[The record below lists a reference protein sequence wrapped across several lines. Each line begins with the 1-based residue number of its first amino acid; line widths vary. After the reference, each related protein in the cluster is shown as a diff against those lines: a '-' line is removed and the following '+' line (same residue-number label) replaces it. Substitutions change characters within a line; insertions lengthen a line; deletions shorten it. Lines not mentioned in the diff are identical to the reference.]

1 MKHLKDWKVFENINI
16 TQSEVEE
23 IIGILKSKCL
33 ELNDREFI
41 TDIEPGIKY
50 GHLYVSAINKTINQ
64 SNDFIIGLNKLNP
77 YDGSLKITITSKNS
91 FYFNEISGD
100 VLDIIDFMGNE
111 DWKLHSILISRDS
124 YSPEEPKLF
133 GDKLYGF
140 YSGKEIDYAAD
151 KLILTF
157 KSIR

>member
-50 GHLYVSAINKTINQ
+50 GHLYAS
-64 SNDFIIGLNKLNP
+64 LNKLNP